1 MAEVLPFRGILYNT
15 QKVRNLPDVVTPPY
29 DVISRQE
36 QHNFYE
42 RHPQN
47 IIRLILGKKTKNDT
61 VNNNCYTKAY
71 DFLNNWFSEKILE
84 QDTTPAFYLTALDF
98 SLENKTVTRYGIIAL
113 VSLEPFKNGVI
124 LPHESTFSN
133 VKMGRLALMKS
144 CHANFSP
151 IFSLYSDSKNIIID
165 KLKGITL
172 KQAPAIA
179 FTDYDGY
186 KHRLWRITDIDSCKF
201 ISNAMK
207 KKKLFIAD
215 GHHRYETALDYRD
228 WISSNNPDF
237 KNDHPANYVMMYLSS
252 MEDSGLVILPAHR
265 LIKGLKSA
273 RISSFINQAEDYFDI
288 RSIPF
293 KDSDFERARSE
304 FISLLKSNASKNI
317 IGILIKSSMEFYL
330 LTLKADVMERMFSN
344 ELPEALRSLDVTV
357 LTRLIFMEI
366 LGFDNSKLDNESIIT
381 YSSSEKEA
389 IEAAV
394 SGKCDIS
401 FILNPTKIEQVRN
414 IAKKGLVMP
423 KKTTYFYPKVITG
436 LVMNYLGTWTK

>member
-1 MAEVLPFRGILYNT
+1 MTQVLPFRGILYNT
-15 QKVRNLPDVVTPPY
+15 QKVRNLSDVVTPPY

-36 QHNFYE
+36 QHDFYE

-47 IIRLILGKKTKNDT
+47 IIRLILGKTTENDT
-61 VNNNCYTKAY
+61 VNNNCYTRAS
-71 DFLNNWFSEKILE
+71 DFLNNWFSENILE

-113 VSLEPFKNGVI
+113 VALEPFKNGVI

-151 IFSLYSDSKNIIID
+151 VFSLYSDSKNIIID
-165 KLKGITL
+165 KLKGLAL
-172 KQAPAIA
+172 KQTPAIN

-186 KHRLWRITDIDSCKF
+186 RHRLWRITDLDFCGY

-207 KKKLFIAD
+207 EKRLFIAD

-228 WISSNNPDF
+228 WISGNNPDF
-237 KNDHPANYVMMYLSS
+237 RNDHPANYIMMYLSS
-252 MEDSGLVILPAHR
+252 MEDDGLVILPAHR
-265 LIKGLKSA
+265 LIKGLKSSI
-273 RISSFINQAEDYFDI
+273 ISSFINKAEDYFDI
-288 RSIPF
+288 LAIPF
-293 KDSDFERARSE
+293 NDSDFERARAE
-304 FISLLKSNASKNI
+304 FISILKSNAAKNI
-317 IGILIKSSMEFYL
+317 IGVVIKGSMQFYL
-330 LTLKADVMERMFSN
+330 LTLKSGIMERKFSN
-344 ELPEALRSLDVTV
+344 ELPKALRYLDVTV

-366 LGFDNSKLDNESIIT
+366 FGFDNSKLDNESIIT
-381 YSSSEKEA
+381 YFSNEKKA
-389 IEAAV
+389 IEATV
-394 SGKCDIS
+394 SGECDIS

-414 IAKKGLVMP
+414 IAKTGLVMP

-436 LVMNYLGTWTK
+436 LVMNKL